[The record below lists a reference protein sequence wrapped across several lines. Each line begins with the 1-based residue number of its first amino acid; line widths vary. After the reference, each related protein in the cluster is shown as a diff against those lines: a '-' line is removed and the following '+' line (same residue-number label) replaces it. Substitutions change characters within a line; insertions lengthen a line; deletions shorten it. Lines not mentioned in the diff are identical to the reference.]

1 MNEEFDDFED
11 FFNEAAFDD
20 RLELAQI
27 ALDRGESEEALEL
40 VEEFLE
46 DHPFDVEALNICA
59 VAATNLRDEVKAMAI
74 YQKALR
80 LDPKNGAIHHNYGV
94 LLDRLG
100 RHGAA
105 LEHLRKALTYQPDFP
120 EAYVNLGN
128 VLDEL
133 GETPEALKMYDEALK
148 RRPDS
153 ADAFFNKG
161 HALNRMGRYSQAEN
175 CFRAA
180 LEMEPND
187 PACLNGH
194 AFALAGLGRD
204 EEAVQQYSR
213 AIARERDNANYLFN
227 RGLSL
232 VRLGRFE
239 EALSDFEAALAIE
252 PDFFEALLEK
262 GNVFMEMQRF
272 GEAQAIFEDAAQ
284 REPLSAEPPF
294 YLALLLERQGHR
306 DAALGALEESLRL
319 DPDSIH
325 TLNNKGSVLM
335 DLGRLD
341 EALTC
346 FDAILERTDV
356 YPLAHYNRACIFARK
371 GRTADA
377 VRALTKASRLEPHFL
392 SDARVDTDFDA
403 IRHKP
408 SFQKLVRERSGEACG
423 QINP

>member
-1 MNEEFDDFED
+1 MNEEFDDLED
-11 FFNEAAFDD
+11 FFDQEGFDD
-20 RLELAQI
+20 RLELAQMS
-27 ALDRGESEEALEL
+27 LDQGDSEEALEL
-40 VEEFLE
+40 VEDFLE

-59 VAATNLRDEVKAMAI
+59 VAATNLQDEVKAMAI
-74 YQKALR
+74 YRKALR

-100 RHGAA
+100 RHREA
-105 LEHLRKALTYQPDFP
+105 LDHLRKALKFQPDFP

-153 ADAFFNKG
+153 ADAYFNKG
-161 HALNRMGRYSQAEN
+161 HALNRMGRYVEAEE

-180 LEMEPND
+180 LVMEPNE
-187 PACLNGH
+187 PACLNGR
-194 AFALAGLGRD
+194 AFSLAGLGRD
-204 EEAVQQYSR
+204 EEAVACYNR
-213 AIARERDNANYLFN
+213 AIGRERGNPNYFFN

-239 EALSDFEAALAIE
+239 EALSDFEAALEAE
-252 PDFFEALLEK
+252 PSFFEALLEK
-262 GNVFMEMQRF
+262 GNVLMELQRF
-272 GEAQAIFEDAAQ
+272 DETREILEEAAQ

-294 YLALLLERQGHR
+294 YLALLLERQGNR
-306 DAALGALEESLRL
+306 EAALGALEESLRI

-341 EALTC
+341 EAMTC

-377 VRALTKASRLEPHFL
+377 VRALSKASRLEPHFL
-392 SDARVDTDFDA
+392 SDAQVDADFDP
-403 IRHKP
+403 IREKP
-408 SFQKLVRERSGEACG
+408 SFKKLVCNHSGESTG
-423 QINP
+423 QLTS